1 MKDPRYQKL
10 ADILVNYSCSVQPG
24 QNVLVEAFDAPAEI
38 VETVVKTIAKSGGRP
53 FVTVKQNAVL
63 RALYN
68 AATPEQMELTGK
80 FEAERMANMQAY
92 IGIRGAYNTAE
103 HSDVPEDRL
112 KLFRK
117 LWWNPVHSELRIK
130 KTKWV
135 VLRWPSASF
144 AQAANMSTEAFED
157 YYFDVCTFDY
167 AKLGRLIQPLKERMD
182 ATDKVKIKGPGTDLE
197 FSIKGIPA
205 IPCTGQCNIPD
216 GECYTA
222 PVKNSVNGVI
232 QYNAPTIYQGAIF
245 ENVRLVFKDGKI
257 VDASAGAMTDKLNTI
272 LDSDEGAR
280 YVGEFSLGV
289 NPFVRTPMKDILFD
303 EKITG
308 SLHFTPGQAYDDA
321 DNGNRSV
328 VHWDMVLLQ
337 REDQGGGEI
346 YFDDEL
352 IRKNGRFISEALAH
366 LNPENLVN
374 G

>member
-1 MKDPRYQKL
+1 
-10 ADILVNYSCSVQPG
+10 
-24 QNVLVEAFDAPAEI
+24 
-38 VETVVKTIAKSGGRP
+38 
-53 FVTVKQNAVL
+53 
-63 RALYN
+63 
-68 AATPEQMELTGK
+68 
-80 FEAERMANMQAY
+80 
-92 IGIRGAYNTAE
+92 
-103 HSDVPEDRL
+103 
-112 KLFRK
+112 
-117 LWWNPVHSELRIK
+117 
-130 KTKWV
+130 
-135 VLRWPSASF
+135 
-144 AQAANMSTEAFED
+144 
-157 YYFDVCTFDY
+157 
-167 AKLGRLIQPLKERMD
+167 
-182 ATDKVKIKGPGTDLE
+182 VKIKGPGTDLE